1 VAWSKDMHVWGDLL
15 TGGFRNAWWKVLA
28 KGLNERA
35 EYEGG
40 TCR

>member
-35 EYEGG
+35 KSKGDMS
-40 TCR
+40 R

>member
-1 VAWSKDMHVWGDLL
+1 MCWGDLL

-35 EYEGG
+35 KSKGG
-40 TCR
+40 MCR